1 MPFTNLWTN
10 SILSLSMLENMGC
23 NGGLPQKAYK
33 YIKENGG
40 IDTEESY
47 PYLAKVH
54 TNNINI
60 VHLAYR
66 S

>member
-1 MPFTNLWTN
+1 MPFTHLWTN

-47 PYLAKVH
+47 PYLGKVH

-60 VHLAYR
+60 VHLA
-66 S
+66 SKS

>member
-23 NGGLPQKAYK
+23 NGGLPQKAYN

-47 PYLAKVH
+47 PYLGKVH

-60 VHLAYR
+60 VHLA
-66 S
+66 SKS

>member
-60 VHLAYR
+60 LHLA
-66 S
+66 SKS

>member
-40 IDTEESY
+40 IDTEGSY

-60 VHLAYR
+60 VHLAYK

>member
-47 PYLAKVH
+47 PYLAKVR

-60 VHLAYR
+60 VHLAYK